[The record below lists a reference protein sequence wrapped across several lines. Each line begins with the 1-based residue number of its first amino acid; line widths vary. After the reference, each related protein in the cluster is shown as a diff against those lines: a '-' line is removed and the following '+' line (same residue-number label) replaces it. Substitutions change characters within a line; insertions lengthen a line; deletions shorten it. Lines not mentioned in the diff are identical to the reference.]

1 MHYLINQNQIKLT
14 TNLLTNK
21 QINIQFINNKLIIK
35 LNPSDI
41 DISDLLTKNYIKFK
55 VSLSKPQIYLT

>member
-1 MHYLINQNQIKLT
+1 MHYLINKNQIKLT

-41 DISDLLTKNYIKFK
+41 NIPDLLTKNYIKFK
-55 VSLSKPQIYLT
+55 LS

>member
-1 MHYLINQNQIKLT
+1 MHYLINKNQIKLT
-14 TNLLTNK
+14 TDLLTNK

-41 DISDLLTKNYIKFK
+41 NIPEILTKNNITFK
-55 VSLSKPQIYLT
+55 TI

>member
-1 MHYLINQNQIKLT
+1 MHYLINKNQIKLT

-41 DISDLLTKNYIKFK
+41 NIPEILTKNNITFQ
-55 VSLSKPQIYLT
+55 LS